1 MEFIKPGTTFDFLGR
16 RKIAFAVSAVL
27 ITLGLAAAGVRGL
40 NYGIDFAGG
49 TLVELKMPRAVDI
62 QEVRSALKGI
72 GMGDSIIQ
80 HYGSEDEVLIRMM
93 RASSGVEGFEGEIIK
108 TLEPIFGE
116 GSIELRRTEVV
127 GPQVGAALR
136 KQATLAVVYALIG
149 ILIYITVRFEFRF
162 AVAAIIALVHDVMI
176 TLGAFA
182 LTNKELSLPVVAA
195 FLTIVGYSLNDTIVV
210 FDRIREN
217 LKVFRREGY
226 EVVVNRSI
234 NETLSRT
241 LLTSLTTM
249 IVVVALFFLG
259 GEVIHDFAFAL
270 LVGVVVGTYSSI
282 FVASPVLIFWQRLMP
297 SKKRLAV
304 GRSAR

>member
-1 MEFIKPGTTFDFLGR
+1 MEFIKPGTTFDFIGR
-16 RKIAFAVSAVL
+16 RKIALSISAAL
-27 ITLGLAAAGVRGL
+27 ILLGLATAGLRGL

-80 HYGSEDEVLIRMM
+80 HYGSEDEVLIRME
-93 RASSGVEGFEGEIIK
+93 RTASGLEGFEGKIIK

-136 KQATLAVVYALIG
+136 KQATLAVVYALVG
-149 ILIYITVRFEFRF
+149 ILIYVTLRFEFRF
-162 AVAAIIALVHDVMI
+162 AVAAIIALVHDVLI

-182 LTNKELSLPVVAA
+182 LTNKELSLPVIAA

-217 LKVFRREGY
+217 LKAFRREGY
-226 EVVVNRSI
+226 EVVINRSI

-241 LLTSLTTM
+241 LLTSLTTLL
-249 IVVVALFFLG
+249 VVVALFFLG

-282 FVASPVLIFWQRLMP
+282 FVASPILIFWQRLMP
-297 SKKRLAV
+297 SKKRLAA